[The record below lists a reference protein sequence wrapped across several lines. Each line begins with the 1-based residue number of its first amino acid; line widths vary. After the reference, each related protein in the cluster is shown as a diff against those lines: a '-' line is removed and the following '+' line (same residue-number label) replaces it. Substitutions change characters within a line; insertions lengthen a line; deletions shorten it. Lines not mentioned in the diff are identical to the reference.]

1 MQSSKQG
8 ALAEWSGTGLQ
19 NLLQWFDSATHL
31 KKTGTA
37 SVPVFFVSEILI
49 PAAVPALP
57 GIRGAAK
64 FWPMKLPGSNAF
76 PIIGHTDRCKADFA
90 KLNAPKFFRPHCRFS
105 TNHFCHCHQ
114 QKMSI
119 IPHEASGR
127 NCREGGC
134 SLIYCLPHGSC
145 GRSRR
150 ISCCQ
155 CETISPRSPH
165 GCPRRIRGSQSVPEA

>member
-1 MQSSKQG
+1 MVRRR
-8 ALAEWSGTGLQ
+8 
-19 NLLQWFDSATHL
+19 SAKPVTVVRFRY
-31 KKTGTA
+31 A
-37 SVPVFFVSEILI
+37 PQEDRYFSVPVFFVSEILI

-57 GIRGAAK
+57 GIRGAAM

-90 KLNAPKFFRPHCRFS
+90 KLNAPKFFRPHCRLF
-105 TNHFCHCHQ
+105 HQ
-114 QKMSI
+114 PLLSLSPTKNGNYTQQ
-119 IPHEASGR
+119 EGSGR
-127 NCREGGC
+127 SCREGGC
-134 SLIYCLPHGSC
+134 SLIYRLPHGSC

-150 ISCCQ
+150 ISCRQ

>member
-1 MQSSKQG
+1 MKQG

-57 GIRGAAK
+57 GIRGAAM

-76 PIIGHTDRCKADFA
+76 PIIGHTGRCRADFA
-90 KLNAPKFFRPHCRFS
+90 KYIAPKFFVPYCQLF
-105 TNHFCHCHQ
+105 HQ
-114 QKMSI
+114 PLLSLSPTKNGNYTQ
-119 IPHEASGR
+119 HEGSGR
-127 NCREGGC
+127 SCREGGC
-134 SLIYCLPHGSC
+134 SLIYRLPHGSC

-150 ISCCQ
+150 ISCRQ